1 MFNTNKLK
9 GSFKINSI
17 KSPIVLAKKV
27 YGETVN
33 LSPNSSSTLIFTDI
47 IIKGNC
53 FYEFNQFAK
62 NDKAT
67 MLNFP
72 DAASHLMLL
81 YLDVYLEG
89 RQINTVV
96 IYVGINNILRD
107 RSQSNID
114 GLL

>member
-1 MFNTNKLK
+1 
-9 GSFKINSI
+9 
-17 KSPIVLAKKV
+17 
-27 YGETVN
+27 
-33 LSPNSSSTLIFTDI
+33 
-47 IIKGNC
+47 
-53 FYEFNQFAK
+53 
-62 NDKAT
+62 

-114 GLL
+114 GLLQNIKHMSIKC

>member
-1 MFNTNKLK
+1 
-9 GSFKINSI
+9 
-17 KSPIVLAKKV
+17 
-27 YGETVN
+27 
-33 LSPNSSSTLIFTDI
+33 
-47 IIKGNC
+47 
-53 FYEFNQFAK
+53 
-62 NDKAT
+62 

-114 GLL
+114 ALL

>member
-1 MFNTNKLK
+1 
-9 GSFKINSI
+9 
-17 KSPIVLAKKV
+17 
-27 YGETVN
+27 
-33 LSPNSSSTLIFTDI
+33 
-47 IIKGNC
+47 
-53 FYEFNQFAK
+53 
-62 NDKAT
+62 

-81 YLDVYLEG
+81 YLDVYLEV